1 MSIINETKEANK
13 VDYQVEVINAKV
25 ISKSKINFSV
35 KVNGVYIYNMHYIEY
50 KNSKGEEKTMLSFP
64 QWKSEQVKDENGN
77 PKYMNYCAFPIS
89 KELQADIEKQ
99 IAVKVNKK

>member
-1 MSIINETKEANK
+1 MPFKKNSEEAAK
-13 VDYQVEVINAKV
+13 QEYQVEVIGAKV
-25 ISKSKINFSV
+25 ISDNKVNFSI

-89 KELQADIEKQ
+89 KELQADIEKK
-99 IAVKVNKK
+99 IESFLSK